1 VVGLRPLFDVRSYTQ
16 DVFHQSFDVTADGQS
31 FIFMRQ
37 RSSGIGGG
45 QPAVVLVQ
53 NWLTDLDARLK
64 R

>member
-1 VVGLRPLFDVRSYTQ
+1 
-16 DVFHQSFDVTADGQS
+16 
-31 FIFMRQ
+31 MRQ